1 MRPRQISLTLAVA
14 FLFAVSSV
22 FHGQSPKT
30 THVPEY
36 TFKVIHVFPHDAS
49 AYTQGLVYHDGF
61 LYEGTG
67 LNGQS
72 SLRKVRLESGEVVQ
86 RMDLARE
93 YFGEGITLFRN
104 EILQLTWKSQ
114 VAFVYNLSDFHF
126 LRQFNYS
133 GEGWG
138 LTTSGNELF
147 MSDGTDEIRVLDGS
161 TFKEKRRIKVQDGQ
175 KSITQLNELEFCTGR
190 NLRQCVADEPDCTHL
205 APHGQGHGM
214 D

>member
-1 MRPRQISLTLAVA
+1 
-14 FLFAVSSV
+14 
-22 FHGQSPKT
+22 
-30 THVPEY
+30 
-36 TFKVIHVFPHDAS
+36 
-49 AYTQGLVYHDGF
+49 
-61 LYEGTG
+61 
-67 LNGQS
+67 
-72 SLRKVRLESGEVVQ
+72 
-86 RMDLARE
+86 
-93 YFGEGITLFRN
+93 TLFRN

-205 APHGQGHGM
+205 APH
-214 D
+214 